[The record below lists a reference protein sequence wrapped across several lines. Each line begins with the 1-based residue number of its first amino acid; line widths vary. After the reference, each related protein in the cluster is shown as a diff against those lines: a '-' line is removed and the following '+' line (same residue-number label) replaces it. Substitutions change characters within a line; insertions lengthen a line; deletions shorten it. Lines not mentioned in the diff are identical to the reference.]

1 MTLTQQSKIDPLLL
15 FAITLGTFL
24 IYRDGL
30 TESIDSTSPVHV
42 LADWKKLAWKKGQH
56 NDIARQSLFC
66 LIKLFILFI
75 IINPK
80 PRNLQNKI

>member
-1 MTLTQQSKIDPLLL
+1 MTLMQQSKIDPLLL

-42 LADWKKLAWKKGQH
+42 LAD
-56 NDIARQSLFC
+56 
-66 LIKLFILFI
+66 
-75 IINPK
+75 
-80 PRNLQNKI
+80 